1 MTIIFDLDDVLANLR
16 ESLYQTLT
24 QVTGVDLHWRHWQH
38 YDLRQHYSTIAERLD
53 EVLICERTLEACH
66 PEPGAV
72 AVTRA
77 LHELGY
83 ELAIVTARGWHPQA
97 EAITREWLYHHR
109 ITYDHLSVVPLGGN
123 KLTVL
128 TPFRDIMLAVDDHPS
143 HIARYQTLNIPTLLM
158 DRPWNALYPGE
169 RIYHLETALTWAEAR
184 ISKHRSNNKYSADT
198 DTDPETITQLR
209 C

>member
-24 QVTGVDLHWRHWQH
+24 RVTGIDLHWRHWQH

-53 EVLICERTLEACH
+53 EVLVHGRTLEACH

-97 EAITREWLYHHR
+97 EAITREWLHHHH
-109 ITYDHLSVVPLGGN
+109 ITYDHLTVVPLGGN

-128 TPFRDIMLAVDDHPS
+128 TPFRDITLAVDDHPS

-169 RIYHLETALTWAEAR
+169 RIYHLEAALTWAEAQV
-184 ISKHRSNNKYSADT
+184 SKHRCDSRRTAGTYA
-198 DTDPETITQLR
+198 PVQ
-209 C
+209 